1 MKSDFFLQ
9 WWAGRSTRPTTRQA
23 EGWSALRSLRCALGV
38 RVGLLAAVGMGG
50 GGLLPAV
57 RAVDGAAIDIGSR
70 RELFVDDQL
79 VERLTGE
86 MRLRV
91 HEPRP
96 EPETFVTDAPWEGSG
111 SGYFNIFQDGDRYRM
126 YYKGVQIDPF
136 GESGHKRDKSYLAA
150 VPLCY
155 AESDD
160 GIHWRRPNLGL
171 LAFQGSKENN
181 IVIVN
186 GMIPGIDVDAGAAA
200 VFKDT
205 NPAAPADA
213 QYKAIVHSRSPKRGL
228 LVLKSPDGLHWSL
241 LHPEVVITDGAFD
254 SQNLA
259 FWDPTIGKYRAYWR
273 YFSRDPREATLN
285 LTSGAPAPRSAS
297 GAGPQYGQPV
307 DGGGVHLGVR
317 SIRTATSKDLI
328 HWEDMANL
336 RYGDA
341 PEEHLYT
348 NQVHPYHRAPHLL
361 IGFPTRY
368 VEPELP
374 EGVMD
379 DARRPAGPDRT
390 RQWSPSMR
398 ALPELEHREMR
409 ASASERYG
417 SALTDTVLMS
427 SRDGVNFRRWPEAFL
442 RPGIE
447 RPGSWNYGQIYMA
460 WHAIETRSRFPGA
473 PNELSLYAGED
484 YWTGNSIVLRRYT
497 LRLDGFVSA
506 SAPLSGGEL
515 VTKPIRFS
523 GSQLRLNFATST
535 VGRVRVEIQDSDGR
549 AIAGFSLADSD
560 AMFGD
565 TLERPVTWR
574 RSADVSRLAGRP
586 VRLRFVLRD
595 ADVYAFQFR

>member
-1 MKSDFFLQ
+1 MKLCTVRIRLA
-9 WWAGRSTRPTTRQA
+9 WRG
-23 EGWSALRSLRCALGV
+23 LIALGTLGF
-38 RVGLLAAVGMGG
+38 GLVAGFPVQARASDAAVT
-50 GGLLPAV
+50 
-57 RAVDGAAIDIGSR
+57 DIGSR
-70 RELFVDDQL
+70 RELFVDEQL
-79 VERLTGE
+79 IERLTGE
-86 MRLRV
+86 ARLRL
-91 HEPRP
+91 HEPKP

-111 SGYFNIFQDGDRYRM
+111 SGYVNLFQDGDRYRM

-136 GESGHKRDKSYLAA
+136 SEYDKKRDKSYLAA

-171 LAFQGSKENN
+171 NAFEGSKENN
-181 IVIVN
+181 IVMLN
-186 GMIPGIDVDAGAAA
+186 GMIPGIDLDAGAAA
-200 VFKDT
+200 VFKDG

-213 QYKAIVHSRSPKRGL
+213 RYKAIVHSRSPKRGL
-228 LVLKSPDGLHWSL
+228 LVLKSPDGLRWSL
-241 LHPEVVITDGAFD
+241 LHPEVVITEGAFD

-273 YFSRDPREATLN
+273 YFSRDPREATLALN
-285 LTSGAPAPRSAS
+285 SGGVTPHAAS
-297 GAGPQYGQPV
+297 GPALSYGRSI
-307 DGGGVHLGVR
+307 DGAAVHLGVR
-317 SIRTATSKDLI
+317 AIRTATSKDLI

-368 VEPELP
+368 AEPELP

-379 DARRPAGPDRT
+379 DVRRPAGPEQT

-417 SALTDTVLMS
+417 SALTDTVLMT
-427 SRDGVNFRRWPEAFL
+427 SRDGVTFRRWMEAFL

-447 RPGSWNYGQIYMA
+447 RPGAWNYGQLYMV

-484 YWTGNSIVLRRYT
+484 YWTGNSMVLRRYT

-506 SAPLSGGEL
+506 SAPYSGGEL

-523 GSQLRLNFATST
+523 GAELRLNFATSI
-535 VGRVRVEIQDSDGR
+535 VGRVRLEIQEPDGR
-549 AIAGFSLADSD
+549 PIPGFSLAESD

-565 TLERPVTWR
+565 TLERAVTWR
-574 RSADVSRLAGRP
+574 RSADVSRLAGRA
-586 VRLRFVLRD
+586 VRLRFVLKD
-595 ADVYAFQFR
+595 ADVYAFQFTR

>member
-1 MKSDFFLQ
+1 MKPD
-9 WWAGRSTRPTTRQA
+9 
-23 EGWSALRSLRCALGV
+23 SACRLDVSLSR
-38 RVGLLAAVGMGG
+38 
-50 GGLLPAV
+50 AV
-57 RAVDGAAIDIGSR
+57 RTIARAACLWVCGCIAPFPTATAGDGSVTDIGSR
-70 RELFVDDQL
+70 RELFVDEQL
-79 VERLTGE
+79 IERLTGGAQL
-86 MRLRV
+86 RL

-111 SGYFNIFQDGDRYRM
+111 SGYFNLFQDGDRYRM

-136 GESGHKRDKSYLAA
+136 SEYDKKRDKSYLAA

-171 LAFQGSKENN
+171 NEFRGSKDNN
-181 IVIVN
+181 IVILN
-186 GMIPGIDVDAGAAA
+186 GMIPGVDLDAGAAA
-200 VFKDT
+200 VFKDG
-205 NPAAPADA
+205 NPAATADA
-213 QYKAIVHSRSPKRGL
+213 RYKAIVHSRSPKRGL
-228 LVLKSPDGLHWSL
+228 LVLKSPDGVRWSL
-241 LHPEVVITDGAFD
+241 LHPEVVITEGAFD

-273 YFSRDPREATLN
+273 YFSRDPREATLELN
-285 LTSGAPAPRSAS
+285 SGGGPARAATAAAPR
-297 GAGPQYGQPV
+297 YGLV
-307 DGGGVHLGVR
+307 DGGAAHLGVR
-317 SIRTATSKDLI
+317 EIRTATSKDLI

-348 NQVHPYHRAPHLL
+348 NQVHPYHRAPHILM
-361 IGFPTRY
+361 GFPTRY
-368 VEPELP
+368 AEPELA
-374 EGVMD
+374 EGVLD
-379 DARRPAGPDRT
+379 DARRPAGPERT

-417 SALTDTVLMS
+417 SALTDTVLMT
-427 SRDGVNFRRWPEAFL
+427 SRDGVNFRRWREAFL

-447 RPGSWNYGQIYMA
+447 RPGSWNYGQLYMA
-460 WHAIETRSRFPGA
+460 WHGIETRSRLPGA

-484 YWTGNSIVLRRYT
+484 YWTGNSMVLRRYT

-506 SAPLSGGEL
+506 SAPLAGGEV

-523 GSQLRLNFATST
+523 GSQLRLNFATSIA
-535 VGRVRVEIQDSDGR
+535 GRVRVEIQEPDGR
-549 AIAGFSLADSD
+549 AIPGFSLAESD

-565 TLERPVTWR
+565 TLDRAVTWR
-574 RSADVSRLAGRP
+574 RSADVSRLAGRA
-586 VRLRFVLRD
+586 VRLRFVLKD
-595 ADVYAFQFR
+595 ADVYAFQFTR